1 MPIYEYVCATCEH
14 KFDKLQSMSAVGADC
29 PRCSQP
35 AKRAISLFASVTAGG
50 EGSDFDSCGM
60 GMGDMGM
67 GAGGCGSACGCAH

>member
-1 MPIYEYVCATCEH
+1 MPIYEYVCATCEY

-29 PRCSQP
+29 PRCGQP
-35 AKRAISLFASVTAGG
+35 AKKAISLFASVVAGSG
-50 EGSDFDSCGM
+50 PGDFDSS